1 MGNRSDTISPLV
13 PIRNIQWLCLLIGL
27 AVLPALLF
35 LDQRLATVVQSWRT
49 PPILL
54 LMEGVTRLGEGG
66 VDIGLFL
73 VLALVGWGRGERRLA
88 IRGLA
93 GAATVAGAGLL
104 DQVLKNV
111 ACRARPSAPAA
122 GVFFTNFPC
131 IPAPYAEASFPSGHA
146 TTAFAAAV
154 LLACWY
160 PRHAGLFLGLAGLVG
175 LSRVLLGSHF
185 PSDVLAGA
193 LLGSAVALAVH
204 ASVAAARRTDAVPDA
219 SPE

>member
-1 MGNRSDTISPLV
+1 M
-13 PIRNIQWLCLLIGL
+13 
-27 AVLPALLF
+27 
-35 LDQRLATVVQSWRT
+35 
-49 PPILL
+49 
-54 LMEGVTRLGEGG
+54 LMESVTRLGEGA
-66 VDIGLFL
+66 VDIGIFL
-73 VLALVGWGRGERRLA
+73 LVALSGWGRGERRLA

-104 DQVLKNV
+104 VRVLKNV
-111 ACRARPSAPAA
+111 ACRGRPNGPAP

-131 IPAPYAEASFPSGHA
+131 LPAPYAEASFPSGHA

-160 PRHAGLFLGLAGLVG
+160 PRQGWVFLGLAGLVG
-175 LSRVLLGSHF
+175 LSRIVLGSHF

-204 ASVAAARRTDAVPDA
+204 ASVAAARRADGVPDA
-219 SPE
+219 RHE